1 MEEVSRNYVAMGDAE
16 HMKLSQL
23 LSKEYLVSVLR
34 EKDDLMRFEYCGR
47 QKQVFRLMT
56 VVPISW
62 DKKGMLEKV
71 MCISQ
76 DIGEKHELET
86 LANTD
91 GLTGLFNERYFT
103 MMLES
108 KEKQK
113 LPFVLVYLDLDR
125 FKPINDTYGHA
136 VGDKLLQ
143 ETAKRLLL
151 CIRKNDYVFRIGG
164 DEFTILFSMDF
175 DEHMIGEIK
184 KRLKE
189 MLEKPFRIDDHTLH
203 VGCSIGFAAY
213 PKESVDTVYIRI
225 LADRRMYEEK
235 ERNHKGR

>member
-1 MEEVSRNYVAMGDAE
+1 
-16 HMKLSQL
+16 MKLSQL

-62 DKKGMLEKV
+62 DKKGMLEKA

-103 MMLES
+103 MMLQD
-108 KEKQK
+108 KEKKK
-113 LPFVLVYLDLDR
+113 LPFVLVYLNLDQ
-125 FKPINDTYGHA
+125 FKPINDTYGHTM
-136 VGDKLLQ
+136 GISSCR
-143 ETAKRLLL
+143 KRRSAS
-151 CIRKNDYVFRIGG
+151 CCAFVKMTMYSASAAMNSRSSSAWI
-164 DEFTILFSMDF
+164 SM
-175 DEHMIGEIK
+175 
-184 KRLKE
+184 
-189 MLEKPFRIDDHTLH
+189 
-203 VGCSIGFAAY
+203 SI
-213 PKESVDTVYIRI
+213 
-225 LADRRMYEEK
+225 
-235 ERNHKGR
+235 